1 MNKRIA
7 PILLFLFLFVSCFSY
22 GQLNFD
28 GWSHNYLHIY
38 NYDGATDVDGV
49 TLRLS
54 YNGTNLN
61 EPYWKLSVRLTG
73 PIQATNGTV
82 SFPSEKVSFVPTRTE
97 GQANPGPIPTVSQI
111 GMPSPVPLNGTS
123 EVFLVPSS
131 NAPLYNVS
139 QWYSYYELK
148 MIFNL
153 VVAGGA
159 YLSPLQRKFFP
170 FTLRFTAYRQDGSV
184 IGVEDIFYTIQVHR
198 LSGVPPVENEYSI
211 LVSTEAANGLLEFNT
226 AADYING
233 KSVTYADGLVVSAT
247 TAYQVTVRS
256 IPAYFSSATGDT
268 LPLDVVH
275 LQLSGGSGTTTPVT
289 LSTTVKTILQGLST
303 GGTAETY
310 DITYS
315 TEPNDPRLFN
325 VPSEQYETSLMY
337 EISPQ

>member
-7 PILLFLFLFVSCFSY
+7 PILLFLFAAGFSY
-22 GQLNFD
+22 GQLRFD
-28 GWSHNYLHIY
+28 VWSHNYLHIHT
-38 NYDGATDVDGV
+38 YDGATDVDGV

-61 EPYWKLSVRLTG
+61 EPYWKLSVRLTS
-73 PIQATNGTV
+73 PIQASDGTV
-82 SFPSEKVSFVPTRTE
+82 FPSEMISFVPTRTE
-97 GQANPGPIPTVSQI
+97 GQAYNPGPIPTVSQI

-139 QWYSYYELK
+139 QWSSYYDLR

-159 YLSPLQRKFFP
+159 YLSPLQRNFFS
-170 FTLRFTAYRQDGSV
+170 FTLRFTAYREDGSV
-184 IGVEDIFYTIQVHR
+184 IGVENISYTIQVHR

-211 LVSTEAANGLLEFNT
+211 LISTEAANGLLEFNT

-233 KSVTYADGLVVSAT
+233 KSVTYADGLTVSAT

-256 IPAYFSSATGDT
+256 IPAYFSSASGET
-268 LPLDVVH
+268 LPLDIVH

-289 LSTTVKTILQGLST
+289 LSTAAKAILQGIST

>member
-7 PILLFLFLFVSCFSY
+7 QILLFLSVAGFSY
-22 GQLNFD
+22 GQLGLD
-28 GWSHNYLHIY
+28 GWSY
-38 NYDGATDVDGV
+38 NHLNVNTYDGATDVDRF
-49 TLRLS
+49 TLRLF

-61 EPYWKLSVRLTG
+61 VPHWKLSVRTMG
-73 PIQATNGTV
+73 PIQSTNGTV
-82 SFPSEKVSFVPTRTE
+82 LFPAEKISFVPTRTE

-111 GMPSPVPLNGTS
+111 GMPSPVALNGTS

-131 NAPLYNVS
+131 NAPLYNES
-139 QWYSYYELK
+139 QWSSYYDLRL
-148 MIFNL
+148 IFNL

-159 YLSPLQRKFFP
+159 YLSPLQNKYFP
-170 FTLRFTAYRQDGSV
+170 FTLRFTAYRQDNSV
-184 IGVEDIFYTIQVHR
+184 IGYVDLNYMIQVHK

-233 KSVTYADGLVVSAT
+233 KSVTYVDGLSVSAT

-256 IPAYFSSATGDT
+256 TSPHFSSAGGDT
-268 LPLDVVH
+268 LPLDVVR
-275 LQLSGGSGTTTPVT
+275 LQLSGGPGVTAPVT
-289 LSTTVKTILQGLST
+289 LSTAPKTILQGLST
-303 GGTAETY
+303 GGASETF

-315 TEPNDPRLFN
+315 TEANDPRLFN

-337 EISPQ
+337 EISPR